1 MHAGVIAVLT
11 TIYLTMFLRS
21 CHCFIKSILKS
32 RQSYREDSVEP
43 QTDTP
48 KATTRRSLMQY
59 STFDWSAVPFSEERR
74 LKPEDTEPARIV
86 TMNLR

>member
-1 MHAGVIAVLT
+1 M
-11 TIYLTMFLRS
+11 
-21 CHCFIKSILKS
+21 
-32 RQSYREDSVEP
+32 EP